1 MTQAV
6 YEYEARGGAARLFDT
21 RAREVLIEG
30 PARTGK
36 SRGMLE
42 KAYAV
47 ACRYPKARV
56 LLVRKTRASMSES
69 VLQTLEDHVFPPNA
83 SWIGTA
89 KRTHRDLYRLPNGS
103 MIVPGGMDHTDKIMS
118 TEWDRVFAFEWTEA
132 SETDHEKL
140 LTRLS
145 GNSTPFRQMAADCN
159 PQAPSHWLNQR
170 FLKSSDNRERIL
182 SRLEDNPI
190 MHDGGGW
197 TPLGVEY
204 RQTLD
209 ALTGVRRARLKD
221 GRWAQADGVVFPE
234 FDASVN
240 VIDRMPEGWEKWRKY
255 RAIDFGWND
264 PFVCLWIAD
273 SGEAL
278 YVYREWYM
286 SERLVEDHAKVIV
299 ELSRNESYVATV
311 ADHDRED
318 RETLKRHGVSTQPA
332 DKAITRGLDV
342 VRSRLAQKPNGRRG
356 FYYLA
361 SALVEYDRKLEEK
374 KRPTSLRDEF
384 DSYVWAAKSGGLAKE
399 LPVDA
404 DNHGMDALRY
414 AAMACGRGHVGPVA
428 MVVSQWE

>member
-1 MTQAV
+1 MTQTEYV
-6 YEYEARGGAARLFDT
+6 YEARGGAARLFDT

-30 PARTGK
+30 PSRTGK
-36 SRGMLE
+36 TRGMLE

-47 ACRYPKARV
+47 VSMYPRSRV
-56 LLVRKTRASMSES
+56 ILARKTRASMSES
-69 VLQTLEDHVFPPNA
+69 VLQTLEDHVIPPGMPLG
-83 SWIGTA
+83 STE
-89 KRTHRDLYRLPNGS
+89 KRSHRSKYAFPNGS
-103 MIVPGGMDHTDKIMS
+103 EILLYGLDHTDKFMS
-118 TEWDRVFAFEWTEA
+118 MEGDRIFGFEWTEV
-132 SETDHEKL
+132 SQRDHEKMM
-140 LTRLS
+140 TRLS
-145 GNSTPFRQMAADCN
+145 CQNTPFHQGCFDCN

-170 FLKSSDNRERIL
+170 FLQPHPDRERII

-190 MHDGGGW
+190 MHDGTNW
-197 TPLGVEY
+197 TETGRSYLK
-204 RQTLD
+204 TLD
-209 ALTGVRRARLKD
+209 MLSGVQRARLKD
-221 GRWAQADGVVFPE
+221 GKWAQADGVVFPE
-234 FDASVN
+234 FDASVH
-240 VIDRMPEGWEKWRKY
+240 VIDRMPAGWEAWKKY

-264 PFVCLWIAD
+264 PFVCLWVAD

-299 ELSRNESYVATV
+299 ELSRGENYVATV

-332 DKAITRGLDV
+332 DKAITRGLDA
-342 VRSRLAQKPNGRRG
+342 VRARLTAKPNGKRG

-414 AAMACGRGHVGPVA
+414 AAMACGRGHVGPVVT
-428 MVVSQWE
+428 VVSQWE